1 MIPRSNTLDM
11 QHALVSACAIRQ
23 AARSFAHFSLAMKH
37 ILFDMRVHRAWF
49 SSPRLVI
56 AWSAAPDTQSQVKA
70 GSSESNSSV
79 ENELGAPEKIRRYH
93 DVSKPFWSDTASPR
107 FAAQLGIFS
116 AVLHSVA
123 TSPYRNPHAHHGK
136 SRHPDK
142 REPDPL
148 AALKQNA
155 NRLARE
161 SVAPFAPFLNRV
173 LVDATKAIN
182 EVRTFLGKTSIIS
195 QMTKWIVLGIAALIA
210 IGKAATY
217 VTDKLIAPLRK
228 GFRIVLSPVSAFR
241 WLLNTGAPLIVS
253 WFMES
258 LAAIGRSVA
267 IFIELSLGW
276 YVVIAVAL
284 AVAGYELYR
293 HWDAAKRL
301 LSRSVDSAHKA
312 VARLLKWL
320 GESVGSAI
328 PFASGALVAVKPANL
343 NVPRF
348 SAARAATARG
358 IYRARAVEHTS
369 AAVVRPAPM
378 LRAVR
383 RAAAAA
389 AFATPLMLTA
399 GPSRAFATPLISTN
413 DTARIAAPLLAV
425 GMTQGPIVINYAPSV
440 VIHSEDA
447 ADSAALKRRVME
459 VLERHGRE
467 LHQVLARE
475 IVRQQRREF
484 NPLLSNQ

>member
-11 QHALVSACAIRQ
+11 QHALVSAYAIRQ
-23 AARSFAHFSLAMKH
+23 AARSFAHFSLAMKQ
-37 ILFDMRVHRAWF
+37 ILFDMHVHRAWF

-79 ENELGAPEKIRRYH
+79 ENELDAPEKIRRYH

-123 TSPYRNPHAHHGK
+123 ASPYRNPHAHHGK

-195 QMTKWIVLGIAALIA
+195 QITKWIVLGIV
-210 IGKAATY
+210 GKAATY

-241 WLLNTGAPLIVS
+241 WLLSTGAPLIVS

-293 HWDAAKRL
+293 HCDAAKRL

-320 GESVGSAI
+320 GESVVSAI

-348 SAARAATARG
+348 SAARPATARG

-399 GPSRAFATPLISTN
+399 GPARAFATPLISTN
-413 DTARIAAPLLAV
+413 DTARIAAPLLAR

-447 ADSAALKRRVME
+447 AESAALKRRVME